1 MSVSRVIAVLSV
13 ALFAAG
19 CGWSP
24 SSPPPPKADTCQ
36 PADGPGPDTV
46 TQAIAVVPPPTGSSW
61 IQTAGG
67 HTVDCR
73 LYWVQLGIAN
83 AEANSPQQVVFFDRH
98 TPLGPATP
106 QPRPYINVINT
117 GDDTVSVQYQWQQG
131 NEGPCCPTGI
141 GTVRFRIGDDGKLKA
156 LDPIPNA

>member
-1 MSVSRVIAVLSV
+1 LTVANGVSMVRASVVAVS
-13 ALFAAG
+13 ALF
-19 CGWSP
+19 
-24 SSPPPPKADTCQ
+24 
-36 PADGPGPDTV
+36 
-46 TQAIAVVPPPTGSSW
+46 
-61 IQTAGG
+61 
-67 HTVDCR
+67 
-73 LYWVQLGIAN
+73 
-83 AEANSPQQVVFFDRH
+83 FFDRH

-141 GTVRFRIGDDGKLKA
+141 GTVRFRIGDDGKLTA